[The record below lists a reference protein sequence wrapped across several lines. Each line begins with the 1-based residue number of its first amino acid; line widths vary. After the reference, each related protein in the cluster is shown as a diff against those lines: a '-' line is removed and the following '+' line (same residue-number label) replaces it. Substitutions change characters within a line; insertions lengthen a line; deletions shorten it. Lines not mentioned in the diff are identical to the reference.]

1 MSNNE
6 NLLGVIRTLYQW
18 RKAIMGLCL
27 IAGIL
32 SVVLSFSFLDD
43 YFESTTIFYAA
54 SPDLAKPENIYGT
67 SLKDMDY
74 YGNEHD
80 IDRLL
85 TIAKS
90 NEMADYL
97 IEKYD
102 LYKHYEIDPDSKK
115 AAFKVKRAFFKL
127 YDVKKTKFDAIEMS
141 IEDKDKKMAMDMVND
156 ARNKMD
162 EIAIRLIKQSQ
173 DLLIKNF
180 ERDMQDR
187 LKKIKTLGDTLS
199 MNRKK
204 YGVYNT
210 ETQSEMLATLMI
222 KAESK
227 LAANQARLRMIEA
240 TPNPNRD
247 TILNIKSTIAGSLVE
262 VNNLSSALKKFNE
275 GMSLVDVMAQE
286 HEESSEQYSM
296 DKEKYKQKKGAYNSV
311 VSALHLVEAGGIPLD
326 KSRPKRS
333 IILLTTLMAT
343 FLFSSI
349 GALILDA
356 YRKVDWKEILNA

>member
-27 IAGIL
+27 VAGIL

-67 SLKDMDY
+67 SVNDMRI
-74 YGNEHD
+74 YGDEHD

-97 IEKYD
+97 IQKYD
-102 LYKHYEIDPDSKK
+102 LYNHYEIDPESKK
-115 AAFKVKRAFFKL
+115 AAFKVKRAFFKQ
-127 YDVKKTKFDAIEMS
+127 YNVQKTKFDAIEMS
-141 IEDKDKKMAMDMVND
+141 VEDKDKKMAMDMVND

-180 ERDMQDR
+180 EKDMQLR

-210 ETQSEMLATLMI
+210 ETQSEMLATMMI

-227 LAANQARLRMIEA
+227 LAANRAKLKMIQAS
-240 TPNPNRD
+240 PNANRD
-247 TILNIKSTIAGSLVE
+247 TIMNIRAAIAGTEVE
-262 VNNLSSALKKFNE
+262 VNNLDLALKKFNE

-311 VSALHLVEAGGIPLD
+311 VSALHLVEPGGIPLD

-333 IILLTTLMAT
+333 IILLTTLIAT

-349 GALILDA
+349 GVLIIDA
-356 YRKVDWKEILNA
+356 YRKIDWKEILNA